1 MVSMLGFTGL
11 QCDGV
16 WAVIWLQIVMVSP
29 VTHLEKNHKSLSIT
43 NKSLLKKKIRSPTLK
58 ILEPFGKQTV
68 KQETDIKTL

>member
-1 MVSMLGFTGL
+1 MLGFTGL

-16 WAVIWLQIVMVSP
+16 WAVIWLQIVMVSH
-29 VTHLEKNHKSLSIT
+29 VTHLERNHKSLSIT

-68 KQETDIKTL
+68 KQETDIKD

>member
-29 VTHLEKNHKSLSIT
+29 VTHLEKNHESLSIT
-43 NKSLLKKKIRSPTLK
+43 SESQLEETRSPKLK

-68 KQETDIKTL
+68 KQETDAKTL